1 MTRVHIIFGPQ
12 GAGKTTYSKKLAEN
26 VNGVHLSI
34 DEWMWELYGADLP
47 KPMNLTWIMKRVGRC
62 EKQIWS
68 TAKRI
73 SKCGCSVILDLSF
86 MKLKKRQLFISLA
99 RENNISTQLHY
110 INAPLSIRR
119 RRVLERNIEKGETFS
134 FEVTPGMFDFMEKE
148 FEDPNKQELA
158 NAILIDTSSH
168 DKY

>member
-47 KPMNLTWIMKRVGRC
+47 KPMNLTWIMKRVERC

-73 SKCGCSVILDLSF
+73 SKCGCAVILDLGF
-86 MKLKKRQLFISLA
+86 MKLEKRQLFISLA
-99 RENNISTQLHY
+99 RDNNISTQLHY
-110 INAPLSIRR
+110 INAPHSIRR

-134 FEVTPGMFDFMEKE
+134 FEVTPGIFDFMEKE
-148 FEDPNKQELA
+148 FENPNKQELA
-158 NAILIDTSSH
+158 NAILIDTSPR
-168 DKY
+168 D